1 MAVTV
6 HEPVPTKV
14 TTLPAIVQ
22 TPAEPVTPKVTGVG
36 AAPAVALSVR
46 FAAPNTTDKGGEKPV
61 IAWFAAVT
69 MMVELSCG
77 AAK

>member
-6 HEPVPTKV
+6 QEPMPTKV
-14 TTLPAIVQ
+14 TTPLAMVQ

-36 AAPAVALSVR
+36 AAPAVAVSAR
-46 FAAPNTTDKGGEKPV
+46 FAAPNTTEDGGEKPV

-69 MMVELSCG
+69 MIVAKSCG